1 MLTAPRS
8 VRILRGLH
16 AGKLGVVTRIYPT
29 PLATQTCDVAVWPCH
44 RVVVPLDAVEL
55 LTNEHEHTTGA
66 NAPIDGGAL

>member
-29 PLATQTCDVAVWPCH
+29 PLALQTCDVAVWPCH
-44 RVVVPLDAVEL
+44 RVVVPLDAVEP
-55 LTNEHEHTTGA
+55 LTNPHEYCTGA
-66 NAPIDGGAL
+66 SAPVDGGSL